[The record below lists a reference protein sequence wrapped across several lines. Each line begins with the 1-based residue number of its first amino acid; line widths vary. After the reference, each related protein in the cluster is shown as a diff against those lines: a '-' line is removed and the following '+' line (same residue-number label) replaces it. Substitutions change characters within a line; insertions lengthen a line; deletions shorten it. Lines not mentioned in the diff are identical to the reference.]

1 MAVNLS
7 NVNISLNEFQRIS
20 KGDYNA
26 GEVKLAGENK
36 LAKMNNHVATWWYS
50 NNENI
55 SHQETIAIKQAFVRA
70 LSQNGVQEV
79 DINAIRKELGLQPM
93 DASDRDLYRRS
104 IMPLKRQDIRKI
116 LDRYAATINAQ
127 NDQNGGDVHIR
138 TSTELFNNPNGRGG
152 VYAKARTAVNASL
165 ENPNRVVSVTDEIA
179 HFHAVVMNT
188 ADYRYTDEAARSNIL
203 NMARAQL
210 DKLMQTCDRRPSDEI
225 LATAALSLEGGQ
237 TISVPTGMTQKAF
250 AERLENIIIRFQCE
264 PSPDQEEIDL
274 ANSFRKMSGQEKQEF
289 WTALEHDPAGGK
301 KARSLAIQ
309 CLYERGVDDYA
320 TLSLANRLTKNEA
333 IAFARS
339 CVLIPLHDTP
349 DQIRTSQLITSFAAR
364 QAAEAPDADKV
375 YVPATSNTSYNRLV
389 CNSLTRGHFF
399 DGDFILPQ
407 HQELVDSTIATVRSR
422 LGEAAIK
429 ADASVTAVIDDYVAA
444 GLQPNDPEAV
454 RLTADALRESYLGA
468 ALKKAAHTLVYKAA
482 AKAIFAEGGDAHM
495 VQVAV
500 NGIKARHPELFQRLA
515 AAGNPN
521 EANQILAEFKD
532 RIDDIARLCAK
543 LRRMADGVKDLALY
557 RIADK
562 LDVSIDDVRAADIA
576 VVNELCDNSAPRL
589 AAKIL
594 KGETQLT
601 TDAEYEAAFRQ
612 LADDATDVLL
622 QKMEEVDGLAGR
634 LGAVGVRALPVA
646 AGVKVALMGINR
658 LGDVDLAFLVAEAK
672 KIKADA
678 LAARLNE
685 NAPIDQVFAAMK
697 NISQQMKDLANRA
710 LAGVQGFDADLYNGI
725 MEIITNVVV
734 RSCDG
739 LDRRLDAFVA
749 RQDVRA
755 EIDTNRYDA
764 GSNVSS
770 INDFQFCLSNAELYQ
785 PAKWQARLSNAIRVS
800 PQELA
805 AFRAAGGDVR
815 AVEAGY
821 HKSEMPMLAKA
832 FALCKAARPES
843 APYHVLEEVLNP
855 HSDVRRLASYGG
867 RFIENDAPVP
877 GLPIPA
883 NPVIGDPILKEGDV
897 RFTFRFP
904 DGQTLFS
911 VAGSGVDPKV
921 IQNTNAIAQK
931 IEKLCGS
938 VHQKQLANVYYLRA
952 QNGEMPNVCSGFM
965 DQKVHCTE
973 HTALK
978 YSFSKDAL
986 TGDVKIAYSEP
997 DGFPFKF
1004 HWTATVALDGTITT
1018 TKMIIEP

>member
-1 MAVNLS
+1 M
-7 NVNISLNEFQRIS
+7 
-20 KGDYNA
+20 
-26 GEVKLAGENK
+26 
-36 LAKMNNHVATWWYS
+36 
-50 NNENI
+50 
-55 SHQETIAIKQAFVRA
+55 
-70 LSQNGVQEV
+70 
-79 DINAIRKELGLQPM
+79 
-93 DASDRDLYRRS
+93 
-104 IMPLKRQDIRKI
+104 
-116 LDRYAATINAQ
+116 
-127 NDQNGGDVHIR
+127 
-138 TSTELFNNPNGRGG
+138 
-152 VYAKARTAVNASL
+152 
-165 ENPNRVVSVTDEIA
+165 
-179 HFHAVVMNT
+179 
-188 ADYRYTDEAARSNIL
+188 
-203 NMARAQL
+203 
-210 DKLMQTCDRRPSDEI
+210 
-225 LATAALSLEGGQ
+225 
-237 TISVPTGMTQKAF
+237 
-250 AERLENIIIRFQCE
+250 
-264 PSPDQEEIDL
+264 
-274 ANSFRKMSGQEKQEF
+274 
-289 WTALEHDPAGGK
+289 
-301 KARSLAIQ
+301 
-309 CLYERGVDDYA
+309 
-320 TLSLANRLTKNEA
+320 
-333 IAFARS
+333 
-339 CVLIPLHDTP
+339 
-349 DQIRTSQLITSFAAR
+349 
-364 QAAEAPDADKV
+364 
-375 YVPATSNTSYNRLV
+375 
-389 CNSLTRGHFF
+389 
-399 DGDFILPQ
+399 
-407 HQELVDSTIATVRSR
+407 
-422 LGEAAIK
+422 
-429 ADASVTAVIDDYVAA
+429 
-444 GLQPNDPEAV
+444 
-454 RLTADALRESYLGA
+454 RESYLGA
-468 ALKKAAHTLVYKAA
+468 ALKKAAHTLVHKAA
-482 AKAIFAEGGDAHM
+482 AKTIFAEGGNANM

-500 NGIKARHPELFQRLA
+500 NGIEARHPELFQRLA
-515 AAGNPN
+515 AANNPN

-532 RIDDIARLCAK
+532 RIDDVSRLCVK

-557 RIADK
+557 RIADR

-576 VVNELCDNSAPRL
+576 VVNEQCKRDALRL
-589 AAKIL
+589 AARIL
-594 KGETQLT
+594 NGETQLT
-601 TDAEYEAAFRQ
+601 TDVEYEAAFRQ
-612 LADDATDVLL
+612 FAEDTTDVLL
-622 QKMEEVDGLAGR
+622 QKIDEAGKFVNSEEVTR
-634 LGAVGVRALPVA
+634 LPEPAAV
-646 AGVKVALMGINR
+646 GVKVALMGIKR

-685 NAPIDQVFAAMK
+685 NAPMDQVFAAMK

-710 LAGVQGFDADLYNGI
+710 LDGVQGFDADLYNGI

-755 EIDTNRYDA
+755 EIDVNRFDA
-764 GSNVSS
+764 DSNVSS
-770 INDFQFCLSNAELYQ
+770 INDFQFCLSDAELYQ

-805 AFRAAGGDVR
+805 AFRAAGGEVR

-843 APYHVLEEVLNP
+843 APYHALEEVLNP